1 MSGGDG
7 DNNSLAMPWW
17 RRVGARP
24 EAAMLGGIL
33 LVLLAL
39 RFSPVSI
46 SPHEALGIKIFIL
59 AGAVLLVVLWRQ
71 LPRKARL
78 ALLVVLAVIAAL
90 NYYRW
95 GPRSF
100 YEKVDV
106 YDVVHYYL
114 GAKYF
119 EELGHEGLYP
129 ALILADRENGPK
141 SDKLKRYRL
150 QTGDGYEYRGID
162 DALERGRELRR
173 THFTSERW
181 QSFEQDSL
189 VLLRDIG
196 LSSAGWRKV
205 VGDRGFNGSPAWV
218 ASARPFVALVPA
230 QSVKFLCLLDVILL
244 ASALFAIRHAYGG
257 EIALWA
263 LIFLAASYSMRW
275 PVAGEALFR
284 YVWLAALLWALA
296 LVKMGRPITAGAAL
310 AVSFLMRIF
319 PVVWLFGPA
328 AQMLQQFDR
337 RPFRLRNIERHYWL
351 MAAGFAG
358 VVIMAVG
365 WIVLDIGVGAL
376 VDHARDM
383 RIHIQVEQLVSRHIG
398 LAKALVFEGGLEP
411 KNLTAEGRAA
421 IGALKPVTGFLA
433 LCLLIALALGVR
445 TLPRDQAFALGF
457 IPFFLL
463 ATAHDYHGVARVTLI
478 VYHAARLENRWDRI
492 CLVWL
497 LALELFASWATVS
510 YPDHIAFRIGYLAW
524 GTAIYVLLVTI
535 FLARDWWRARPA
547 AGPVSV
553 KEPEIP

>member
-1 MSGGDG
+1 MSGGEGDG
-7 DNNSLAMPWW
+7 NSLAKPRW
-17 RRVGARP
+17 RRIGARS
-24 EAAMLGGIL
+24 AATVAGAIL
-33 LVLLAL
+33 LVLAAL
-39 RFSPVSI
+39 WFSPFSI
-46 SPHEALGIKIFIL
+46 PPGEALGIKIFIL
-59 AGAVLLVVLWRQ
+59 AGAALLAALWSR

-78 ALLVVLAVIAAL
+78 ALLVMLAVVSAL

-95 GPRSF
+95 GPRSL

-119 EELGHEGLYP
+119 EELDYEGLYP
-129 ALILADRENGPK
+129 ALILADYENGPK
-141 SDKLKRYRL
+141 SDRLKRYRL

-162 DALERGRELRR
+162 DALERGREIRR
-173 THFTSERW
+173 TRFTPGRW
-181 QSFEQDSL
+181 RSFEQDSL
-189 VLLRDIG
+189 SLLRDIG
-196 LSSAGWRKV
+196 LSAASWRKLV
-205 VGDRGFNGSPAWV
+205 ADRGFNGSPAWI
-218 ASARPFVALVPA
+218 ALARPFVALTPA
-230 QSVKFLCLLDVILL
+230 QSVKLLCLLDIVLL

-296 LVKMGRPITAGAAL
+296 LVKMGRPIAAGAAL
-310 AVSFLMRIF
+310 AVSSSMRIF

-328 AQMLQQFDR
+328 AQMLHQFDR
-337 RPFRLRNIERHYWL
+337 RPYGLRNIDRYYWL

-358 VVIMAVG
+358 AVLLAVG
-365 WIVLDIGVGAL
+365 WISLDIGAWSL
-376 VDHARDM
+376 LEHARDM
-383 RIHIQVEQLVSRHIG
+383 RIHVQVEQLVSRHIG
-398 LAKALVFEGGLEP
+398 FAKALVFEGGLEP
-411 KNLTAEGRAA
+411 KYLTAEARAA

-463 ATAHDYHGVARVTLI
+463 ATAHDYHGVSRVMLI
-478 VYHAARLENRWDRI
+478 VYHASRMENRWDRI
-492 CLVWL
+492 CLIWL
-497 LALELFASWATVS
+497 LVLELFSCWATVR

-524 GTAIYVLLVTI
+524 GTTIYVLMVTI
-535 FLARDWWRARPA
+535 ALVRDWWRSRSA
-547 AGPVSV
+547 AGPVSA
-553 KEPEIP
+553 

>member
-1 MSGGDG
+1 MSGEDG
-7 DNNSLAMPWW
+7 DNNSLAVPWW

-24 EAAMLGGIL
+24 EAAVLGSIL

-39 RFSPVSI
+39 WFSPISI
-46 SPHEALGIKIFIL
+46 TPHDALGIKIFIL
-59 AGAVLLVVLWRQ
+59 AGAVLLVLLWNR

-95 GPRSF
+95 GPRSL
-100 YEKVDV
+100 YEKVNV

-119 EELGHEGLYP
+119 EELGYEGLYP

-141 SDKLKRYRL
+141 SNKLKRYRL
-150 QTGDGYEYRGID
+150 QTGNGYEYRDID

-181 QSFEQDSL
+181 RSFEQDSL

-196 LSSAGWRKV
+196 LSSSGWRKV
-205 VGDRGFNGSPAWV
+205 VGDRGFNGAPAWI
-218 ASARPFVALVPA
+218 ALARPFVALVPA

-257 EIALWA
+257 EVALWA
-263 LIFLAASYSMRW
+263 LVFLAASYSMRW

-284 YVWLAALLWALA
+284 YVWLAALLWTLA
-296 LVKMGRPITAGAAL
+296 LVKMGRPIAAGAAF
-310 AVSFLMRIF
+310 AVSSLMRIF

-328 AQMLQQFDR
+328 AQMLQQFGR
-337 RPFRLRNIERHYWL
+337 RPFGFRKIDRYYWL
-351 MAAGFAG
+351 MAAGFTG
-358 VVIMAVG
+358 VILAVVG
-365 WIVLDIGVGAL
+365 WIVTDIGAGAL
-376 VDHARDM
+376 VEHARDM

-411 KNLTAEGRAA
+411 KYLTAETRAA
-421 IGALKPVTGFLA
+421 IGVLKPVTWLLA
-433 LCLLIALALGVR
+433 LCLLIALALGIR

-478 VYHAARLENRWDRI
+478 VYHASRLENRWDRI
-492 CLVWL
+492 CLIWL

-524 GTAIYVLLVTI
+524 GTTIYVLLVTI
-535 FLARDWWRARPA
+535 FLVRDWWRTQPA
-547 AGPVSV
+547 VGPATVR
-553 KEPEIP
+553 E